1 MMLMY
6 GFGPLAAP
14 PKANLSGYPAEAM
27 STVRTARTRL
37 SSVANRARN
46 SAAASRIAAGR
57 SPRGHVSFA
66 SSNSVTGF
74 RPSVSGLS
82 MTAITP
88 PSLAGR
94 MDSTAGRSGLDL
106 FRLVGLALLGDAGQ
120 AVPVRLR
127 RGGRISQVPLGVER
141 RHAPGPGRGH
151 GLAIG
156 VVDEITGRENAG
168 ELGLGR
174 AVLGQ
179 HVSVLVRVDL
189 VLDQLG
195 KRRVTDGDER
205 AAGLHLLGL
214 AGLQI
219 LQPDRGEPAAVAGDE
234 LLDHERRL
242 EVDVV
247 LLSRPLEHDLR
258 SSELVTAMDDRELLG
273 ELGDEDRV
281 LHRRVATADH
291 DHLLVLEEGAVAH
304 AAGGHP
310 VAAELDLARDTEPL
324 RLSSHGEDHGL
335 CPVLVVVD
343 PDALEPSVAELDP
356 GRVVGDEAGAEVAR
370 LLAELG
376 HQLRAHDPPVG
387 EARVVLDV
395 GGGLELASPLEALDH
410 QRLELRSRR
419 IKRSGI
425 ARARAADDDHL
436 LDLALVH
443 QGPPPFIHS
452 YPDILLYF
460 VKY

>member
-27 STVRTARTRL
+27 STVRTARTRF

-57 SPRGHVSFA
+57 SPPGHVRFA
-66 SSNSVTGF
+66 SSNSPTGF
-74 RPSVSGLS
+74 RPRVSGFS

-94 MDSTAGRSGLDL
+94 VDSTAGRSGLDL
-106 FRLVGLALLGDAGQ
+106 LRLVRLALLGDAGQ
-120 AVPVRLR
+120 AVPVRLG
-127 RGGRISQVPLGVER
+127 RGGRVSQVPLGVER
-141 RHAPGPGRGH
+141 RHAPGPRRGH
-151 GLAIG
+151 GLAVG

-168 ELGLGR
+168 ELRLGR

-179 HVSVLVRVDL
+179 HVTVLVRVDL

-205 AAGLHLLGL
+205 AAGSHLLGL
-214 AGLQI
+214 AGLDV
-219 LQPDRGEPAAVAGDE
+219 LQPDRSQSAVAVGDE
-234 LLDHERRL
+234 LLDHERGL
-242 EVDVV
+242 EIDV
-247 LLSRPLEHDLR
+247 LLLSSALEHDLR
-258 SSELVTAMDDRELLG
+258 STELVAAVDDRKPLG

-281 LHRRVATADH
+281 LHRRVPTADH
-291 DHLLVLEEGAVAH
+291 DHLLALEEGTVAH

-324 RLSSHGEDHGL
+324 RLRSHGEDHG
-335 CPVLVVVD
+335 PGAVLVVVD
-343 PDALEPSVAELDP
+343 PDTLEPSVAELDP
-356 GRVVGDEAGAEVAR
+356 GRVVADEPGAEVLR

-395 GGGLELASPLEALDH
+395 GGVLELAPPLEALDH
-410 QRLELRSRR
+410 QRLEARPRGVERSR
-419 IKRSGI
+419 I
-425 ARARAADDDHL
+425 AGGRAADDDQV

-443 QGPPPFIHS
+443 QGPPPFIRS